1 MISGTTTAAAGTF
14 HLGDRT
20 VNRLGFGA
28 MRLTG
33 TGGMGR
39 GEDRDPERSA
49 EVVRRAV
56 ELGVNHIDT
65 AGFYFSATS
74 SANLIIRDALAP
86 YPDDVTIATKVGPG
100 RDVVTGDWG
109 DWARPED
116 LRAHVEHNLDTLGM
130 DRIPVVNYRSNGR
143 DDVPAAVAALADLRE
158 EGLLDHIGLSNVGV
172 DVLVAARGVATIVA
186 VQNRH
191 APGYERA
198 DTGDVLAA
206 CRDAG
211 IAFVPFFTIAGQS
224 REDSARE
231 QYDAVRE
238 IADAHGATP
247 AQVRIAWNLALG
259 PHVLAIPG
267 TGDLGH
273 LEQNVAAAGLRL
285 TETDLAA
292 LAGLATP

>member
-1 MISGTTTAAAGTF
+1 MISGTTAAAAAGTF
-14 HLGDRT
+14 ELGDRM

-116 LRAHVEHNLDTLGM
+116 LRAHVEHNLDTLGL

-143 DDVPAAVAALADLRE
+143 
-158 EGLLDHIGLSNVGV
+158 
-172 DVLVAARGVATIVA
+172 
-186 VQNRH
+186 
-191 APGYERA
+191 
-198 DTGDVLAA
+198 
-206 CRDAG
+206 
-211 IAFVPFFTIAGQS
+211 
-224 REDSARE
+224 
-231 QYDAVRE
+231 
-238 IADAHGATP
+238 
-247 AQVRIAWNLALG
+247 
-259 PHVLAIPG
+259 
-267 TGDLGH
+267 
-273 LEQNVAAAGLRL
+273 
-285 TETDLAA
+285 
-292 LAGLATP
+292 